1 MMKKVLIVLCAALA
15 LIFIVCLCLNFAV
28 VFSSQKSI
36 TDGENAK
43 ADVIIVLG
51 CGVKPDGSPSDMLR
65 DRLLTA
71 VNLYK
76 NGAGK
81 KLLLSGDS
89 KNAEKYDEV
98 GTMKRVCLSLGVP
111 EEDIMTDTLGLS
123 TFESIDRAKKIYG
136 IENAI
141 IITQKYHLYRALYIA
156 KSRGISAIGV
166 SADLHTYGGQLF
178 RDIREIPARVKDFWL
193 SLSK

>member
-1 MMKKVLIVLCAALA
+1 MKKFLIILCATFA
-15 LIFIVCLCLNFAV
+15 LIFVACLCLNFAV
-28 VFSSQKSI
+28 VFSSQKNI
-36 TDGENAK
+36 TDRENAG
-43 ADVIIVLG
+43 AEVIIVLG

-71 VNLYK
+71 VDLYK

-89 KNAEKYDEV
+89 KHAAKYDEV

-123 TFESIDRAKKIYG
+123 TFESIDRAKKIYE
-136 IENAI
+136 IKSAI
-141 IITQKYHLYRALYIA
+141 IVTQKYHLYRAIYIA
-156 KSRGISAIGV
+156 KSRGISTVGV
-166 SADLHTYGGQLF
+166 SADMHTYGGQLF
-178 RDIREIPARVKDFWL
+178 RDIREIPARIKDFIL

>member
-1 MMKKVLIVLCAALA
+1 MKKALIILCATFALV
-15 LIFIVCLCLNFAV
+15 FIVCLCLNFAV
-28 VFSSQKSI
+28 VFSSQKNI
-36 TDGENAK
+36 TDRENAE
-43 ADVIIVLG
+43 AEVIIVLG

-71 VNLYK
+71 VDLYK

-123 TFESIDRAKKIYG
+123 TFESIDRAKKIYE
-136 IENAI
+136 IKSAI
-141 IITQKYHLYRALYIA
+141 IVTQKYHLYRAIYIA
-156 KSRGISAIGV
+156 KSRGISTVGV
-166 SADLHTYGGQLF
+166 SADMHTYGGQLF
-178 RDIREIPARVKDFWL
+178 RDIREIPARIKDFIL

>member
-1 MMKKVLIVLCAALA
+1 MKKALIILCATFALV
-15 LIFIVCLCLNFAV
+15 FIVCLCLNFAV
-28 VFSSQKSI
+28 VLSSQKNI
-36 TDGENAK
+36 TDRENAG
-43 ADVIIVLG
+43 AEAIIVLG

-71 VNLYK
+71 VDLYK

-123 TFESIDRAKKIYG
+123 TFESIDRAKKIYE
-136 IENAI
+136 IKSAI
-141 IITQKYHLYRALYIA
+141 IVTQKYHLYGAIYIA
-156 KSRGISAIGV
+156 KSRGISTVGV
-166 SADLHTYGGQLF
+166 SADMHTYGGQLF
-178 RDIREIPARVKDFWL
+178 RDIREIPARIKDFIL

>member
-1 MMKKVLIVLCAALA
+1 MKKALIILCATFALV
-15 LIFIVCLCLNFAV
+15 FIVCLCLNFAV
-28 VFSSQKSI
+28 VFSSQKNI
-36 TDGENAK
+36 TDRENAG
-43 ADVIIVLG
+43 AEVIIVLG

-71 VNLYK
+71 VDLYK

-98 GTMKRVCLSLGVP
+98 GTMKRVCLSLDVP

-123 TFESIDRAKKIYG
+123 TFESIDRAKKIYE
-136 IENAI
+136 IKSAI
-141 IITQKYHLYRALYIA
+141 IVTQKYHLYRAIYIA
-156 KSRGISAIGV
+156 KSRGISTVGV
-166 SADLHTYGGQLF
+166 SADMHTYGGQLF
-178 RDIREIPARVKDFWL
+178 RDIREIPARIKDFIL

>member
-1 MMKKVLIVLCAALA
+1 MKKALIILCATFALV
-15 LIFIVCLCLNFAV
+15 FIVCLCLNFAV
-28 VFSSQKSI
+28 VFSSQKNI
-36 TDGENAK
+36 TDRENAG
-43 ADVIIVLG
+43 AEVIIVLG

-71 VNLYK
+71 VDLYK

-98 GTMKRVCLSLGVP
+98 GTMKRLCLSLGVP

-123 TFESIDRAKKIYG
+123 TFESIDRAKKIYE
-136 IENAI
+136 IKSAI
-141 IITQKYHLYRALYIA
+141 IVTQKYHLYRAIYIA
-156 KSRGISAIGV
+156 KSRGISTVGV
-166 SADLHTYGGQLF
+166 SADMHTYGGQLF
-178 RDIREIPARVKDFWL
+178 RDIREIPARIKDFIL

>member
-1 MMKKVLIVLCAALA
+1 MKKALIILCATFALV
-15 LIFIVCLCLNFAV
+15 FIVCLCLNFAV
-28 VFSSQKSI
+28 VFSSQKNI
-36 TDGENAK
+36 TDRENAG
-43 ADVIIVLG
+43 AEVIIVLG

-71 VNLYK
+71 VDLYK

-123 TFESIDRAKKIYG
+123 TFESIDRAKKVYEIKSAS
-136 IENAI
+136 IV
-141 IITQKYHLYRALYIA
+141 TQKYHLYRAIYIA
-156 KSRGISAIGV
+156 KSRGISVVGV
-166 SADLHTYGGQLF
+166 SAYMHTYGGQLF
-178 RDIREIPARVKDFWL
+178 RDIREIPARIKDFIL

>member
-1 MMKKVLIVLCAALA
+1 MKKALIILCATFALV
-15 LIFIVCLCLNFAV
+15 FIVCLCLNFAV
-28 VFSSQKSI
+28 VFSSQKNI
-36 TDGENAK
+36 TDRENAG
-43 ADVIIVLG
+43 AEVIIVLG

-71 VNLYK
+71 VDLYK

-123 TFESIDRAKKIYG
+123 TFESIDRAKKIYE
-136 IENAI
+136 IKSAI
-141 IITQKYHLYRALYIA
+141 IVTQKYHLYRAIYIA
-156 KSRGISAIGV
+156 KNRGISTVGV
-166 SADLHTYGGQLF
+166 SADMHTYGGQLF
-178 RDIREIPARVKDFWL
+178 RDIREIPARIKDFIL

>member
-1 MMKKVLIVLCAALA
+1 MSVFA
-15 LIFIVCLCLNFAV
+15 LILPSFFRRKKN
-28 VFSSQKSI
+28 I
-36 TDGENAK
+36 TDRENAG
-43 ADVIIVLG
+43 AEVIIVLG

-71 VNLYK
+71 VDLYK

-98 GTMKRVCLSLGVP
+98 GMMKRVCLSLGVP

-123 TFESIDRAKKIYG
+123 TFESIDRAKKIYE
-136 IENAI
+136 IKSAI
-141 IITQKYHLYRALYIA
+141 IVTQKYHLYRAIYIA
-156 KSRGISAIGV
+156 KSRGISTVGV
-166 SADLHTYGGQLF
+166 SADMHTYGGQLF
-178 RDIREIPARVKDFWL
+178 RDIREIPARIKDFIL

>member
-1 MMKKVLIVLCAALA
+1 MKKALIILCATFALV
-15 LIFIVCLCLNFAV
+15 FIVCLCLNFAV
-28 VFSSQKSI
+28 VFSSQKNI
-36 TDGENAK
+36 TDRENAG
-43 ADVIIVLG
+43 AEVIIVLG

-71 VNLYK
+71 VDLYK

-123 TFESIDRAKKIYG
+123 TFESIDRAKKIYE
-136 IENAI
+136 IKSAI
-141 IITQKYHLYRALYIA
+141 IVTQKYHLYRAIYIA
-156 KSRGISAIGV
+156 KSRGISTVGV
-166 SADLHTYGGQLF
+166 SADMHTYGGQLF
-178 RDIREIPARVKDFWL
+178 RDIREIPSRIKYFIL

>member
-1 MMKKVLIVLCAALA
+1 MKKALIILCATFALV
-15 LIFIVCLCLNFAV
+15 FIVCLCLNFAV
-28 VFSSQKSI
+28 VFSSQKNI
-36 TDGENAK
+36 TDRENAG
-43 ADVIIVLG
+43 AEVIIVLG

-71 VNLYK
+71 VDLYK

-111 EEDIMTDTLGLS
+111 EEDIITDTLGLS
-123 TFESIDRAKKIYG
+123 TFESIDRAKKIYE
-136 IENAI
+136 IKSAI
-141 IITQKYHLYRALYIA
+141 IVTQKYHLYRAIYIA
-156 KSRGISAIGV
+156 KSRGISTVGV

-178 RDIREIPARVKDFWL
+178 RDIREIPARIKDFIL

>member
-1 MMKKVLIVLCAALA
+1 MKKALIILCATFALV
-15 LIFIVCLCLNFAV
+15 FIVCLCLNFAV
-28 VFSSQKSI
+28 VFSSQKNI
-36 TDGENAK
+36 TDRENAG
-43 ADVIIVLG
+43 AEVIIVLG

-71 VNLYK
+71 VDLYK

-81 KLLLSGDS
+81 KLLLSGGS

-123 TFESIDRAKKIYG
+123 TFESIDRAKKIYE
-136 IENAI
+136 IKSAI
-141 IITQKYHLYRALYIA
+141 IVTQKYHLYRAIYIA
-156 KSRGISAIGV
+156 KSRGISTVGV
-166 SADLHTYGGQLF
+166 SADMHTYGGQLF
-178 RDIREIPARVKDFWL
+178 RDIREIPARIKDFIL

>member
-1 MMKKVLIVLCAALA
+1 MKKALIILCATCALV
-15 LIFIVCLCLNFAV
+15 FIVCLCLNFAV
-28 VFSSQKSI
+28 VFSSQKNI
-36 TDGENAK
+36 TDRENAG
-43 ADVIIVLG
+43 AEVIIVLG

-71 VNLYK
+71 VDLYK

-98 GTMKRVCLSLGVP
+98 GTMRRVCLSLGVP

-123 TFESIDRAKKIYG
+123 TFESIDRAKKIYE
-136 IENAI
+136 IKSAI
-141 IITQKYHLYRALYIA
+141 IVTQKYHLYRAIYIA
-156 KSRGISAIGV
+156 KSRGISTVGV
-166 SADLHTYGGQLF
+166 SADMHTYGGQLF
-178 RDIREIPARVKDFWL
+178 RDIREIPARIKDFIL

>member
-1 MMKKVLIVLCAALA
+1 MKKALIILCATFALV
-15 LIFIVCLCLNFAV
+15 FIVCLCLNFAV
-28 VFSSQKSI
+28 VFSSQKNI
-36 TDGENAK
+36 TDRENAG
-43 ADVIIVLG
+43 AEGRIVLG

-71 VNLYK
+71 VDLYK

-123 TFESIDRAKKIYG
+123 TFESIDRAKKIYE
-136 IENAI
+136 IKSAI
-141 IITQKYHLYRALYIA
+141 IVTQKYHLYRAIYIA
-156 KSRGISAIGV
+156 KSRGISTVGV
-166 SADLHTYGGQLF
+166 SADMHTYGGQLF
-178 RDIREIPARVKDFWL
+178 RDIREIPARIKDFIL

>member
-1 MMKKVLIVLCAALA
+1 MKKALIILCATFALV
-15 LIFIVCLCLNFAV
+15 FIVCLCLNFAV
-28 VFSSQKSI
+28 VFSSQKNI
-36 TDGENAK
+36 TDRENAG
-43 ADVIIVLG
+43 AEVIIVLG

-71 VNLYK
+71 VDLYK

-123 TFESIDRAKKIYG
+123 TFESIDRAKKIYE
-136 IENAI
+136 IKSAI
-141 IITQKYHLYRALYIA
+141 IVTQKYHLYRAIYIA
-156 KSRGISAIGV
+156 KSRVISTVGV
-166 SADLHTYGGQLF
+166 SADMHTYGGQLF
-178 RDIREIPARVKDFWL
+178 RDIREIPARIKDFIL

>member
-1 MMKKVLIVLCAALA
+1 MKKALIILCATFALV
-15 LIFIVCLCLNFAV
+15 FIVFLCLNFAV
-28 VFSSQKSI
+28 VFSSQKNI
-36 TDGENAK
+36 TDRENAG
-43 ADVIIVLG
+43 AEVIIVLG

-71 VNLYK
+71 VDLYK

-123 TFESIDRAKKIYG
+123 TFESIDRAKKIYE
-136 IENAI
+136 IKSAI
-141 IITQKYHLYRALYIA
+141 IVTQKYHLYRAIYIA
-156 KSRGISAIGV
+156 KSRGISTVGV
-166 SADLHTYGGQLF
+166 SADMHTYGGQLF
-178 RDIREIPARVKDFWL
+178 RDIREIPARIKDFIL

>member
-1 MMKKVLIVLCAALA
+1 MKKALIILCATFALV
-15 LIFIVCLCLNFAV
+15 FIVCLCLNFAV
-28 VFSSQKSI
+28 VFSSQKNI
-36 TDGENAK
+36 TDRENAG
-43 ADVIIVLG
+43 AEVIIVLG

-71 VNLYK
+71 VELYK

-111 EEDIMTDTLGLS
+111 EEDIITDTLGLS
-123 TFESIDRAKKIYG
+123 TFESIDRAKKIYE
-136 IENAI
+136 IKSAI
-141 IITQKYHLYRALYIA
+141 IVTQKYHLYRAIYIA
-156 KSRGISAIGV
+156 KSRGIPAVGV

-178 RDIREIPARVKDFWL
+178 RDIREIPARVKDFIL

>member
-1 MMKKVLIVLCAALA
+1 MKKALIILCATFALV
-15 LIFIVCLCLNFAV
+15 FIICLCLNFAV
-28 VFSSQKSI
+28 VFSSQKNI
-36 TDGENAK
+36 TDRENAG
-43 ADVIIVLG
+43 AEVIIVLG

-71 VNLYK
+71 VDLYK

-123 TFESIDRAKKIYG
+123 TFESIDRAKKIYE
-136 IENAI
+136 IKSAI
-141 IITQKYHLYRALYIA
+141 IVTQKYHLYRAIYIA
-156 KSRGISAIGV
+156 KSRGISTVGV
-166 SADLHTYGGQLF
+166 SADMHTYGGQLF
-178 RDIREIPARVKDFWL
+178 RDIREIPARIKDFIL

>member
-1 MMKKVLIVLCAALA
+1 MKKALIILCATFALV
-15 LIFIVCLCLNFAV
+15 FIVCLCLNFAV
-28 VFSSQKSI
+28 VFSSQKNI
-36 TDGENAK
+36 TDRENAG
-43 ADVIIVLG
+43 AEVIIVLG

-71 VNLYK
+71 VDLYK

-123 TFESIDRAKKIYG
+123 TFESIDRAKKIYE
-136 IENAI
+136 IKSAI
-141 IITQKYHLYRALYIA
+141 IVTQKYHLYRAIYIA
-156 KSRGISAIGV
+156 KSRGISTVGV
-166 SADLHTYGGQLF
+166 SADMHTYGGQLF
-178 RDIREIPARVKDFWL
+178 RDIREIPARIKDFIL

>member
-1 MMKKVLIVLCAALA
+1 MKKDLIILCATFALV
-15 LIFIVCLCLNFAV
+15 FIVCLCLNFAV
-28 VFSSQKSI
+28 VFSSQKNI
-36 TDGENAK
+36 TDRENAG
-43 ADVIIVLG
+43 AEVIIVLG

-71 VNLYK
+71 VDLYK

-98 GTMKRVCLSLGVP
+98 GTLKRVCLSLGVP

-123 TFESIDRAKKIYG
+123 TFESIDRAKKIYE
-136 IENAI
+136 IKSAI
-141 IITQKYHLYRALYIA
+141 IVTQKYHLYRAIYIA
-156 KSRGISAIGV
+156 KSRGISTVGV
-166 SADLHTYGGQLF
+166 SADMHTYGGQLF
-178 RDIREIPARVKDFWL
+178 RDIREIPARIKDFIL

>member
-1 MMKKVLIVLCAALA
+1 MKKALIILCATFALV
-15 LIFIVCLCLNFAV
+15 FIVCLCLNFAV
-28 VFSSQKSI
+28 VFSSQKNI
-36 TDGENAK
+36 TDRENAG
-43 ADVIIVLG
+43 AEVIIVLG

-71 VNLYK
+71 VDLYK

-98 GTMKRVCLSLGVP
+98 GTMKRICISLGVP

-123 TFESIDRAKKIYG
+123 TFESIDRAKKIYE
-136 IENAI
+136 IKSAI
-141 IITQKYHLYRALYIA
+141 IVTQKYHLYRAIYIA
-156 KSRGISAIGV
+156 KSRGISTVGV
-166 SADLHTYGGQLF
+166 SADMHTYGGQLF
-178 RDIREIPARVKDFWL
+178 RDIREIPARIKDFIL

>member
-1 MMKKVLIVLCAALA
+1 MKKALIILCATFALV
-15 LIFIVCLCLNFAV
+15 FIVCLCLNFAV
-28 VFSSQKSI
+28 VFSSQKNI
-36 TDGENAK
+36 TDRDNAG
-43 ADVIIVLG
+43 AEVIIVLG

-71 VNLYK
+71 VDLYK

-123 TFESIDRAKKIYG
+123 TFESIDRAKKIYE
-136 IENAI
+136 IKSAI
-141 IITQKYHLYRALYIA
+141 IVTQKYHLYRAIYIA
-156 KSRGISAIGV
+156 KSRGISTVGV
-166 SADLHTYGGQLF
+166 SADMHTYGGQLF
-178 RDIREIPARVKDFWL
+178 RDIREIPARIKDFIL

>member
-1 MMKKVLIVLCAALA
+1 MKKALIILCATFALV
-15 LIFIVCLCLNFAV
+15 FIVCLCLNFAV
-28 VFSSQKSI
+28 VFSSQKNI
-36 TDGENAK
+36 TDRENAG
-43 ADVIIVLG
+43 AEVIIVLG

-71 VNLYK
+71 VDLYK

-98 GTMKRVCLSLGVP
+98 GMMKRVCLSLGVP

-123 TFESIDRAKKIYG
+123 TFESIDRAKKIYE
-136 IENAI
+136 IKSAI
-141 IITQKYHLYRALYIA
+141 IVTQKYHLYRAIYIA
-156 KSRGISAIGV
+156 KSRGISTVGV
-166 SADLHTYGGQLF
+166 SADMHTYGGQLF
-178 RDIREIPARVKDFWL
+178 RDIREIPARIKDFIL

>member
-1 MMKKVLIVLCAALA
+1 MKKFLIILCATFA
-15 LIFIVCLCLNFAV
+15 LIFVACLCLNFAI
-28 VFSSQKSI
+28 VFSSQKNI
-36 TDGENAK
+36 TDGENAN

-71 VNLYK
+71 VDLYK
-76 NGAGK
+76 SGAGK

-98 GTMKRVCLSLGVP
+98 GTMKRLCLSLGVP
-111 EEDIMTDTLGLS
+111 EEDIITDDLGLS

-141 IITQKYHLYRALYIA
+141 IVTQKYHLYRALYIA
-156 KSRGISAIGV
+156 KSRGIAAVGV
-166 SADLHTYGGQLF
+166 PADLHTYGGQLF
-178 RDIREIPARVKDFWL
+178 RDIREIPARVKDFIL
-193 SLSK
+193 STAK

>member
-1 MMKKVLIVLCAALA
+1 MKKALIILCATFALV
-15 LIFIVCLCLNFAV
+15 FIVCLCLNFAV
-28 VFSSQKSI
+28 VFSSQKNI
-36 TDGENAK
+36 TDRENAG
-43 ADVIIVLG
+43 AEVIIVLG
-51 CGVKPDGSPSDMLR
+51 CGVKPDGPPSDMLR

-71 VNLYK
+71 VDLYK

-123 TFESIDRAKKIYG
+123 TFESIDRAKKIYE
-136 IENAI
+136 IKSAI
-141 IITQKYHLYRALYIA
+141 IVTQKYHLYRAIYIA
-156 KSRGISAIGV
+156 KSRGISTVGV
-166 SADLHTYGGQLF
+166 SADMHTYGGQLF
-178 RDIREIPARVKDFWL
+178 RDIREIPARIKDFIL

>member
-1 MMKKVLIVLCAALA
+1 MKKALIILCATFALV
-15 LIFIVCLCLNFAV
+15 FIVCLCLNFAV
-28 VFSSQKSI
+28 VLSSQKNI
-36 TDGENAK
+36 TDRENAG
-43 ADVIIVLG
+43 AEVIIVLG

-71 VNLYK
+71 VDLYK

-123 TFESIDRAKKIYG
+123 TFESIDRAKKIYE
-136 IENAI
+136 IKSAI
-141 IITQKYHLYRALYIA
+141 IVTQKYHLYRAIYIA
-156 KSRGISAIGV
+156 KSRGISTVGV
-166 SADLHTYGGQLF
+166 SADMHTYGGQLF
-178 RDIREIPARVKDFWL
+178 RDIREIPARIKDFIL